1 MIATQ
6 RMVPEDPLKFIQ
18 GCVKDQK
25 IFWTYH
31 VNMRMKGRFIPR
43 KFILDSVDNYQ
54 IIEKYPKDKY
64 FPSYLV
70 YSSYQDSEF
79 HILFAADV
87 EGNNIRI
94 ITAYF
99 PNLIEW
105 EKGLKKRRQSS

>member
-1 MIATQ
+1 
-6 RMVPEDPLKFIQ
+6 
-18 GCVKDQK
+18 
-25 IFWTYH
+25 
-31 VNMRMKGRFIPR
+31 MRMKGKFIPR
-43 KFILDSVDNYQ
+43 KFILNSVDNYQ

-70 YSSYQDSEF
+70 YSSYQDFEF

-87 EGNNIRI
+87 EGNNVRI